1 MYVHHFV
8 SPVRDNILGPGD
20 RLAIW
25 LSGCPRRCDHCI
37 SPELQIKENGVD
49 IDIKT
54 LFETLKPYLS
64 NIDGVTFSG
73 GEPFWQTHELH
84 EFINMVRSF
93 GVDDVLVYTGY
104 ELSEISEEHLEGI
117 TAVIDGPYKHELNT
131 NGELP
136 WGSSNQ
142 KLNVLDDKLKDK
154 YALWVKNYYPKNTVQ
169 NFYSADGGVY
179 SVGMH
184 PQGLTDDLKG
194 GI

>member
-8 SPVRDNILGPGD
+8 SPVRDNILGSGD

-49 IDIKT
+49 IDVKT
-54 LFETLKPYLS
+54 LFETIKPYLDKC
-64 NIDGVTFSG
+64 DGVTISG
-73 GEPFWQTHELH
+73 GEPFWQAQELH
-84 EFINMVRSF
+84 ELVTLLRCV
-93 GVDDVLVYTGY
+93 VDDILVYTGY
-104 ELSEISEEHLEGI
+104 ELSEISEEYLGGVS
-117 TAVIDGPYKHELNT
+117 AVIDGPYKHELNC
-131 NGELP
+131 GGLP

-154 YALWVKNYYPKNTVQ
+154 YALWVKNYQNAVQ

-194 GI
+194 EI

>member
-8 SPVRDNILGPGD
+8 SPVHSLLGPGE
-20 RLAIW
+20 RLCLW
-25 LSGCPRRCDHCI
+25 TTGCPRRCLHCI
-37 SPELQIKENGVD
+37 SPQYQRKESGVD
-49 IDIKT
+49 MNVKE
-54 LFETLKPYLS
+54 LFETIKPYLS

-73 GEPFWQTHELH
+73 GEPFWQAQELH
-84 EFINMVRSF
+84 ELISLLRSF
-93 GVDDVLVYTGY
+93 GVDDILVYTGY
-104 ELSEISEEHLEGI
+104 ELSEISEEHLGGI
-117 TAVIDGPYKHELNT
+117 TAVIDGPYKHELNC
-131 NGELP
+131 GGLP

-154 YALWVKNYYPKNTVQ
+154 YALWVKNYQNAVQ
-169 NFYSADGGVY
+169 NFYLADGGVF